1 MVARVG
7 GYYGEA
13 FKGAWGVT
21 QGDPLSPTLFN
32 LVVDAVVRHW
42 VTMAM
47 AEAEKQGERGNEGR
61 HQADL
66 FYADDDM
73 VASSDPQWIQWA
85 FDTLVSIFERV
96 GMQTNVRKTASMVCR
111 PCQATGTQL
120 EAACGRRMTGEGP
133 TYR

>member
-7 GYYGEA
+7 GYCGEA

-32 LVVDAVVRHW
+32 LVVDAVVSHW
-42 VTMAM
+42 VTPEMAK
-47 AEAEKQGERGNEGR
+47 AGKRGERGNEGR

-66 FYADDDM
+66 FYADDEM
-73 VASSDPQWIQWA
+73 VTSSDPQWIQWA

-96 GMQTNVRKTASMVCR
+96 GMQTNVGKTVSMVCR
-111 PCQATGTQL
+111 PCQAAGTQL